1 MVRGL
6 GFERHVSGRVCV
18 TVCVSMCDTLP
29 RVNTV
34 YNSAKHDLSFLYS
47 IIACVPNPLRDP
59 SKFWELL
66 DFSVFAERGEHQELT
81 HDKVPQLASS
91 VECPAGV

>member
-47 IIACVPNPLRDP
+47 IIACVPFLGPLGP
-59 SKFWELL
+59 SQTLGIARF
-66 DFSVFAERGEHQELT
+66 FGICRAR
-81 HDKVPQLASS
+81 
-91 VECPAGV
+91 